1 MDMKMKVDWLED
13 GDDDGKDEEEQELGS
28 VIGVAADVGQFEM
41 HRFSDKR
48 MDEVIVEQQE
58 WAENK

>member
-41 HRFSDKR
+41 HL
-48 MDEVIVEQQE
+48 QE
-58 WAENK
+58 GKNL